1 MGMNDP
7 KVGKYVEDIMHA
19 KSPEEAARK
28 GRKLQR
34 QRPDLV
40 RLLSTAV
47 KG

>member
-1 MGMNDP
+1 MGMNDSE
-7 KVGKYVEDIMHA
+7 VGLHIEDIVHA

-40 RLLSTAV
+40 RLSSTAV
-47 KG
+47 RG